1 MKKIILLL
9 LILVTASITALS
21 QKPIMKPFRLEGT
34 ILNSDTIKEVNISIF
49 WEHTISSKKAKVI
62 NQKFVF
68 EGGLEHPTLALIST
82 DKIRQEFGVWLV
94 SDTIQV
100 DFEVKE
106 REKGFLYLQTKKV
119 SGSQESIDYITR
131 IAPRNAMQS
140 KKFSDAKRKKIVY
153 HFLEKYVNEH
163 KDSYLSLQNLSD
175 EISFGGCD
183 LSSLEDLF
191 ERLSEEVR
199 LSDSG
204 KYFKEKLAKYR
215 KNTVGNRIPNIK
227 IPNQTGDSVVLS
239 SLIKGKTIIS
249 FWASWCG
256 PCREKHKDMVKN
268 QKLFEDKSVKIIGI
282 SLDDDPKKWLKAIKT
297 DNINWWTNLA
307 DLQGGFD
314 SKTAQIFKITS
325 VPFMI
330 LVDDKMRILEN
341 DYQRILVNLRK
352 QVYK

>member
-1 MKKIILLL
+1 MKKIILLFS
-9 LILVTASITALS
+9 ILVTAFITALA

-49 WEHTISSKKAKVI
+49 WEHTISSEKAKVI

-82 DKIRQEFGVWLV
+82 NNIRQEFGVWLV
-94 SDTIQV
+94 NDTIQV
-100 DFEVKE
+100 DFEVKK
-106 REKGFLYLQTKKV
+106 REAGSLYLHTKKV
-119 SGSQESIDYITR
+119 SGSQESIDFTTR
-131 IAPRNAMQS
+131 IEPRNAMQS
-140 KKFSDAKRKKIVY
+140 KKFTDAQRKKMVY
-153 HFLEKYVNEH
+153 QSLEKYVNEH
-163 KDSYLSLQNLSD
+163 KGSYLSLQNLSN
-175 EISFGGCD
+175 EISFGECD

-191 ERLSEEVR
+191 ERLSEEVK

-215 KNTVGNRIPNIK
+215 KNTIGNRIPDLK
-227 IPNQTGDSVVLS
+227 IPNQAGDSVILS

-268 QKLFEDKSVKIIGI
+268 QRLFEDKSVKIIGI
-282 SLDDDPKKWLKAIKT
+282 SLDDDQQKWLKAIKT

-314 SKTAQIFKITS
+314 SKTAQTFKITS

-341 DYQRILVNLRK
+341 DYQSILVNLRK
-352 QVYK
+352 